1 MISIP
6 VYYFVVDTI
15 WQNELD
21 EHNQIIVEKTAY
33 EFNQLK
39 LSDEVLETSL
49 ELWNHIQPETDVEKI
64 SADQIKSDT
73 AYTYEK
79 HLPFISEQKKERYR
93 CLKK

>member
-15 WQNELD
+15 WKSELD

-39 LSDEVLETSL
+39 LSEEELGKSL
-49 ELWNHIQPETDVEKI
+49 ALWNHIQPETNIEKI
-64 SADQIKSDT
+64 SAQQIKRDT
-73 AYTYEK
+73 VYTY
-79 HLPFISEQKKERYR
+79 
-93 CLKK
+93 